1 MAGPL
6 KNNQRMK
13 REEWTSERLTKLLMV
28 DKLFSIYM
36 VLLLFLVSGFC
47 EKSKLAK
54 ELLPRLLL
62 YQYFIMIKV
71 AI

>member
-13 REEWTSERLTKLLMV
+13 LNSEEWTSERLTKLLMV

-36 VLLLFLVSGFC
+36 VLLLFLISGFC

-62 YQYFIMIKV
+62 YQFD
-71 AI
+71 